1 VGGRASVKH
10 QMKRFAIRH
19 HRQLSPLL
27 PRGHRAYRYPGGR
40 IFLDLRESPEMLRRK
55 WGQYEPS
62 KQRAVRRFL
71 EPGSTF
77 VDIGANIG
85 DFTLLAARVM
95 GDEGTVL
102 AFEPSAGNVRWLEE
116 SIRVNGYRCVRVLPL
131 ALSDHDGEAEL
142 HLSGARGR
150 HTLKPY
156 KWLEEVG
163 SETVP
168 LRTLDGVLAD
178 EGVERVDVVKID
190 VEGGEVEVLHG
201 AERTLSG
208 DRPMTLLLDLH
219 PPLVDPV
226 AICAWL
232 AERGFAMHE
241 PDPPFGPL
249 AEVHPKLTELVAI
262 RA

>member
-1 VGGRASVKH
+1 VG
-10 QMKRFAIRH
+10 
-19 HRQLSPLL
+19 
-27 PRGHRAYRYPGGR
+27 
-40 IFLDLRESPEMLRRK
+40 
-55 WGQYEPS
+55 
-62 KQRAVRRFL
+62 RFL
-71 EPGSTF
+71 APGSTF

-95 GDEGTVL
+95 GDEGLVL
-102 AFEPSAGNVRWLEE
+102 AFEPSRENIRWLEE
-116 SIRVNGYRCVRVLPL
+116 SVRANGYGCVRVLPL

-168 LRTLDGVLAD
+168 LRTLDGVL
-178 EGVERVDVVKID
+178 EEQGVERVDVVKID

-201 AERTLSG
+201 ADRTLSV

-232 AERGFAMHE
+232 GERGFVMHE
-241 PDPPFGPL
+241 PDPPFAPL
-249 AEVHPKLTELVAI
+249 AEAHPKLSEAIAI